1 MSILT
6 EMHTGRRDSVPE
18 GGAPLSRRREV
29 GLLLLVFAI
38 LALGYFVVWQAY
50 LPAWRSL
57 YTGHEVMQLFLP
69 LAAMCAAW
77 LVLSAALSARRCRD
91 RLILPVVALLTGLGM
106 LFLLRLCGGA
116 FTQGLHGHGGS
127 LGTFFLKLYQ
137 RQMLFFWISWAAL
150 LAIILGWRDYRALA
164 RYKYLLAA
172 TAIVMLLVTTFL
184 GVTAH
189 DKTMTLHLGPIVFQ
203 PHDPVKLLLVIFLA
217 AYLVE
222 KRELIS
228 FASGRYGLPTLKDL
242 RFMGPLLAVWLLVMA
257 IVYKQ
262 KDLGAAALIF
272 GSFLGMLYI
281 GTGRKYYLAVGL
293 GLFVLG
299 IWVAYLF
306 FPRVQARFAIWHDP
320 WHPHVIVEHGRE
332 KSVDGYQICQALMA
346 MGNGRLVGA
355 GLAGGYPELIP
366 EVEDDMMYPAISEDL
381 GLLGAGLLIVL
392 FLVLIARIFRV
403 ALLTDDPFGRLM
415 VAGLAVALAVQ
426 AFVILGG
433 TTNLI
438 PLTGVPLPFV
448 SYGGTSL
455 LMNFVLLGLVLK
467 VAEAK

>member
-1 MSILT
+1 MALT
-6 EMHTGRRDSVPE
+6 TETHTGNRHTAQGDAIPI
-18 GGAPLSRRREV
+18 SRRREV

-38 LALGYFVVWQAY
+38 LTLGYYVVWQAY
-50 LPAWRSL
+50 LPEWRRL
-57 YTGHEVMQLFLP
+57 YAGHDLIRLFLP
-69 LAAMCAAW
+69 LGATCVAW
-77 LVLSAALSARRCRD
+77 LILSAALTRRRCRET
-91 RLILPVVALLTGLGM
+91 LILPVVALLTGLGM
-106 LFLLRLCGGA
+106 LFLLRLGGGA
-116 FTQGLHGHGGS
+116 LSQELRGHGGS
-127 LGTFFLKLYQ
+127 LGMFFLHLYQ
-137 RQMLFFWISWAAL
+137 RQMLFFWISWATL
-150 LAIILGWRDYRALA
+150 LSMILYWRDYTVLA
-164 RYKYLLAA
+164 RFKYLLAT
-172 TAIVMLLVTTFL
+172 TAIIMLLFTTFL

-189 DKTMTLHLGPIVFQ
+189 DKTMTVHIGPIVFQ

-228 FASGRYGLPTLKDL
+228 FATGRYGLLTLLDL
-242 RFMGPLLAVWLLVMA
+242 RYMGPLLAVWLLVMA

-281 GTGRKYYLAVGL
+281 GTGRKYYLAFGL
-293 GLFVLG
+293 GLFLLG
-299 IWVAYLF
+299 IGVAYQF

-320 WHPHVIVEHGRE
+320 WRQHVLLEHGHR
-332 KSVDGYQICQALMA
+332 KLIDGYQICQSLMA
-346 MGNGRLVGA
+346 MGSGGIVGA
-355 GLAGGYPELIP
+355 GLAGGYPEQIP
-366 EVEDDMMYPAISEDL
+366 EVEDDMIYPAISEDL
-381 GLLGAGLLIVL
+381 GLLGAALVIAL

-403 ALLTDDPFGRLM
+403 SLQTDDPFGQLM
-415 VAGLAVALAVQ
+415 AAGLAVALAVQ

-433 TTNLI
+433 ATNLI

-467 VAEAK
+467 VAES

>member
-1 MSILT
+1 M
-6 EMHTGRRDSVPE
+6 
-18 GGAPLSRRREV
+18 PLSRRREV

-38 LALGYFVVWQAY
+38 LALGYYVVWQAY

-57 YTGHEVMQLFLP
+57 YAGHELQHLFLP
-69 LAAMCAAW
+69 LAATCVAW
-77 LVLSAALSARRCRD
+77 LLLSAALTVRRCRD
-91 RLILPVVALLTGLGM
+91 TLILPVAALLTGLGM
-106 LFLLRLCGGA
+106 LFLLRLAGGA
-116 FTQGLHGHGGS
+116 LTQGLPGHGGT
-127 LGTFFLKLYQ
+127 LGTFFLHLYQ
-137 RQMLFFWISWAAL
+137 RQMLFFWISWAVL
-150 LAIILGWRDYRALA
+150 LAMILCWRDYRVLA
-164 RYKYLLAA
+164 HFKYVLAA
-172 TAIVMLLVTTFL
+172 TAIIMLLATTFL

-228 FASGRYGLPTLKDL
+228 SATGRFGLPSLMDL
-242 RFMGPLLAVWLLVMA
+242 RYMGPLMAVWLLVMA

-281 GTGRKYYLAVGL
+281 GTGRKYYLAFGL
-293 GLFVLG
+293 GLFLLG

-306 FPRVQARFAIWHDP
+306 FPRVQARFAIWQDP
-320 WHPHVIVEHGRE
+320 WRQHMIVEHGRQ
-332 KSVDGYQICQALMA
+332 KSVDGYQICQSLMA

-355 GLAGGYPELIP
+355 GLAGGYPEQIP
-366 EVEDDMMYPAISEDL
+366 EVEDDMIYSAISEDL
-381 GLLGAGLLIVL
+381 GLLGAALLITL

-403 ALLTDDPFGRLM
+403 ALQTDDPFGRLM
-415 VAGLAVALAVQ
+415 VAGLAVVLAVQ

-433 TTNLI
+433 ATNLI

-448 SYGGTSL
+448 SYSGTSL

-467 VAEAK
+467 VAEKGSEQ